1 MRAAFWLDPRR
12 DAPGSVLFV
21 ISRDDMVALDASDS
35 LAGFRD
41 RFTIPD
47 GLIYLDGNSLGAQPT
62 AASAAASTVLEE
74 WQTQL
79 IGGWRDAGW
88 WELPLLVGDKLGRI
102 LGAAPGQVIVCDTTT
117 TNLYKTIN
125 AALELRPGRS
135 VILTEEV
142 AFPTDNYI
150 VASIAQRTGH
160 QVRMVPRGEDLV
172 DHLDESVAVAV
183 IGHVDFR
190 TAHLL
195 DLAATTRAVHSVG
208 ALVVWDLSHSAGVV
222 PITLDADDVDFAV
235 GCTYKYLNGGPGAP
249 AYLYV
254 NDRLLPET
262 VQPLQGWLGHA
273 DPFLMSGEY
282 EPAPGIRRFLTGT
295 QPIVSMRM
303 VDVALDV
310 VDGADVGEIRTK
322 SSRLTSSFLE
332 LVDQECDGL
341 GVELI
346 SPRDDVDRGS
356 QVSLRHADAVPV
368 YELLVTAGV
377 RGDFRTPDILRFGF
391 APLYVRY
398 VDAWD
403 AVELL
408 QTALIANAS

>member
-1 MRAAFWLDPRR
+1 MRAAFWRDRR
-12 DAPGSVLFV
+12 PDAPGSVLFV
-21 ISRDDMVALDASDS
+21 INRDDMVALDASDP
-35 LAGFRD
+35 LAMFRQ

-62 AASAAASTVLEE
+62 VASAAASTVLQE

-88 WELPLLVGDKLGRI
+88 WELPLSVGDKLGRI
-102 LGAAPGQVIVCDTTT
+102 LGAGPGQVIVCDTTT
-117 TNLYKTIN
+117 TNLYKTIH

-160 QVRMVPRGEDLV
+160 QVRMVPRGGELA

-195 DLAATTRAVHSVG
+195 DMAATTRAVHSAG

-254 NDRLLPET
+254 NERLLPDT

-273 DPFLMSGEY
+273 DPFGMPGEY
-282 EPAPGIRRFLTGT
+282 EPATGVRRFLTGT

-303 VDVALDV
+303 VDVALDAY
-310 VDGADVGEIRTK
+310 DGTDVGSIRAK
-322 SSRLTSSFLE
+322 SSHLTSLFID
-332 LVDQECDGL
+332 LVDQRCEGL
-341 GVELI
+341 GLELI
-346 SPRDDVDRGS
+346 SPRDDADRGS
-356 QVSLRHADAVPV
+356 QVSLRHADAVPI
-368 YELLVTAGV
+368 YEWLVNGGV

-391 APLYVRY
+391 APLYVRF
-398 VDAWD
+398 VDVWD
-403 AVELL
+403 AIDTLRTTL
-408 QTALIANAS
+408 TANES